1 MPRGFSPAKALTK
14 NANAACSGE
23 DCKIDRIESEYLV
36 PLLRME
42 IDEIS
47 ELAGELKDALDTYTK
62 QLNKI
67 AYGERNEQPLR
78 GYRITDFHD
87 STTNYD
93 TIKFHMEFVLEQTEK
108 LIKSIIQNFCV
119 EESSFKFGYIP
130 DYYQLSDLERLCF
143 KLHYVKPDLAPFEEK
158 FITINETA
166 IKREITKINKAT
178 KASCEKITVLLH
190 ELDERAKR
198 LKGALSYDQ
207 IIPDNSGV
215 FYKFIREVR
224 NCVGTKCAF
233 LRNESS
239 EVIFKTEKQEREYF
253 RSDRSRV
260 ILQTY
265 LNRVYSGPDKDEI
278 QKQISENKDFSL
290 SEAALKEF
298 EEYLNTTMPE
308 FENGMYERIAVEQ
321 FDGKIPTI
329 LLHEKSGETV
339 ALNSTSAGRRWY
351 FTYYF
356 MKNTLENG
364 DLFIIDEPAAM
375 LHPLA
380 QKEVLK
386 ELLELEN
393 RGITVIYST
402 HSPYLIPSDWKSVH
416 FVMMTDGGTTV
427 TQEDKYDALKQITGG
442 DIFDL
447 QELLERYQKCG
458 AVGAAHNCYKA
469 LIHKYGSIEVAAKNV
484 PFSYDTI
491 EAWKKKKRGTLFEN
505 VINIAN
511 TIAVPPKELL

>member
-1 MPRGFSPAKALTK
+1 
-14 NANAACSGE
+14 
-23 DCKIDRIESEYLV
+23 
-36 PLLRME
+36 
-42 IDEIS
+42 
-47 ELAGELKDALDTYTK
+47 
-62 QLNKI
+62 
-67 AYGERNEQPLR
+67 
-78 GYRITDFHD
+78 
-87 STTNYD
+87 
-93 TIKFHMEFVLEQTEK
+93 
-108 LIKSIIQNFCV
+108 
-119 EESSFKFGYIP
+119 
-130 DYYQLSDLERLCF
+130 
-143 KLHYVKPDLAPFEEK
+143 
-158 FITINETA
+158 
-166 IKREITKINKAT
+166 
-178 KASCEKITVLLH
+178 
-190 ELDERAKR
+190 
-198 LKGALSYDQ
+198 
-207 IIPDNSGV
+207 
-215 FYKFIREVR
+215 
-224 NCVGTKCAF
+224 
-233 LRNESS
+233 
-239 EVIFKTEKQEREYF
+239 
-253 RSDRSRV
+253 
-260 ILQTY
+260 
-265 LNRVYSGPDKDEI
+265 
-278 QKQISENKDFSL
+278 
-290 SEAALKEF
+290 
-298 EEYLNTTMPE
+298 
-308 FENGMYERIAVEQ
+308 
-321 FDGKIPTI
+321 
-329 LLHEKSGETV
+329 
-339 ALNSTSAGRRWY
+339 
-351 FTYYF
+351 

>member
-1 MPRGFSPAKALTK
+1 M
-14 NANAACSGE
+14 
-23 DCKIDRIESEYLV
+23 
-36 PLLRME
+36 
-42 IDEIS
+42 
-47 ELAGELKDALDTYTK
+47 
-62 QLNKI
+62 
-67 AYGERNEQPLR
+67 
-78 GYRITDFHD
+78 
-87 STTNYD
+87 
-93 TIKFHMEFVLEQTEK
+93 
-108 LIKSIIQNFCV
+108 
-119 EESSFKFGYIP
+119 
-130 DYYQLSDLERLCF
+130 
-143 KLHYVKPDLAPFEEK
+143 
-158 FITINETA
+158 
-166 IKREITKINKAT
+166 
-178 KASCEKITVLLH
+178 
-190 ELDERAKR
+190 
-198 LKGALSYDQ
+198 
-207 IIPDNSGV
+207 
-215 FYKFIREVR
+215 
-224 NCVGTKCAF
+224 
-233 LRNESS
+233 
-239 EVIFKTEKQEREYF
+239 
-253 RSDRSRV
+253 

-469 LIHKYGSIEVAAKNV
+469 LMQKYGSIEEAAKNV

-491 EAWKKKKRGTLFEN
+491 EAWKKKKRGTLLEN

-511 TIAVPPKELL
+511 TIAVSPKELL